1 MPLSIIAFST
11 IDPIYR
17 ADATSLFS
25 LVRNI
30 RSSIGISIV
39 TVMLT
44 RNLQINHAELAAG
57 ISPFN
62 PNIISLLP
70 SVNPTSMNPTS
81 LQILDGLVN
90 QQALMISYL
99 DDFKLMMI
107 ITLCALPLA
116 WILKKPDTAPVQM
129 QMAHD

>member
-1 MPLSIIAFST
+1 M
-11 IDPIYR
+11 
-17 ADATSLFS
+17 
-25 LVRNI
+25 
-30 RSSIGISIV
+30 

-44 RNLQINHAELAAG
+44 RNLQINHAELAVG
-57 ISPFN
+57 ISPLN
-62 PNIISLLP
+62 PNITSLVP
-70 SVNPTSMNPTS
+70 SVHPTSVNPTS

-107 ITLCALPLA
+107 ITLRALPLA
-116 WILKKPDTAPVQM
+116 WVLKKPDTAPVQM